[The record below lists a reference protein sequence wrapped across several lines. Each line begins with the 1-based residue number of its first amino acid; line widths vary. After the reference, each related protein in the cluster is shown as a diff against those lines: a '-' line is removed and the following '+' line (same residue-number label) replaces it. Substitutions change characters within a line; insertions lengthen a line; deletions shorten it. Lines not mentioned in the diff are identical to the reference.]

1 MVLTNTAGTT
11 TYTSLSQRT
20 NTYAEAEMLAY
31 AQAVIVLGKF
41 GLSKPMPRN
50 KANNIKFRRPIPFA
64 ADVNPLTEGVT
75 PSTIKMAFEDVS
87 ATLQQFGALIE
98 ITDVVNDTEEDP
110 VLNESIKVI
119 ADMAAKTVEV
129 ITYGVL
135 KAGTNV
141 FFANG
146 AVRTSVNTAIV
157 LSKQRRVVRFL
168 NAQKAMKI
176 TSIQDGSPDFATRPV
191 EAAYVAFA
199 HTDMENDIRELQGF
213 TPLALYGSRKALC
226 VQELGSVENVRYITS
241 QELVAFPDAGG
252 TFNGSGTSMVT
263 TTGTSAD
270 VYPIIFIGKDS
281 YGLVPLKGMGAITP
295 VVINPDKIDKSDP
308 LGQRGYVGYKTY
320 FVALILNQTW
330 LVRHESAA
338 TDVT

>member
-1 MVLTNTAGTT
+1 MALTNVAGTT
-11 TYTSLSQRT
+11 TYSSLSQRT

-41 GLSKPMPRN
+41 GLSKQMPKN

-64 ADVNPLTEGVT
+64 ADTSPLTEGVT
-75 PSTIKMAFEDVS
+75 PTTIKMQFEDVS
-87 ATLQQFGALIE
+87 ATLSQYGALIE

-119 ADMAAKTVEV
+119 ADMAAKTVEAV
-129 ITYGVL
+129 TYGIM

-141 FFANG
+141 YYANG
-146 AVRTSVNTAIV
+146 VLRTSVNTAIV
-157 LSKQRRVVRFL
+157 LNKQRRIARFL

-191 EAAYVAFA
+191 EASYVAFA
-199 HTDMENDIRELQGF
+199 HTDMEHDIREIQGF
-213 TPLALYGSRKALC
+213 TPLALYGSRKAL
-226 VQELGSVENVRYITS
+226 VAQELGCVENVRYITS
-241 QELVAFPDAGG
+241 ADLPAFADAGG
-252 TFNGSGTSMVT
+252 TFNGSGTNMVT
-263 TTGTSAD
+263 TTGVSAD
-270 VYPIIFIGKDS
+270 VYPIIFIGKES

-295 VVINPDKIDKSDP
+295 VVINPDKVDKSDP

-320 FVALILNQTW
+320 FTALILNQNW